1 MDFMTKHVTVSSENR
16 WNLDFTVGKV
26 IYIGQE

>member
-1 MDFMTKHVTVSSENR
+1 MDLMTKHVTVSSGNR
-16 WNLDFTVGKV
+16 WTLDFTVVKV

>member
-1 MDFMTKHVTVSSENR
+1 MGLMTEHVTVSSENR
-16 WNLDFTVGKV
+16 WTLDFTVGKV